1 MDLNYLYHR
10 QGVSLMMAA
19 RASCDRSRDAHRSLA
34 AAYAKRIAGALSSKR
49 ELLA

>member
-10 QGVSLMMAA
+10 HGVSLLMAA

-34 AAYAKRIAGALSSKR
+34 AAYAERIAGAVRLSR
-49 ELLA
+49 EAAA